1 MNPREQALLPTNLW
15 LQEKKKDCDNLLEKD
30 QKAITTKINPENKAF
45 KIHLLESLGVG
56 PKLKEA
62 FQSKYS

>member
-1 MNPREQALLPTNLW
+1 MTTG
-15 LQEKKKDCDNLLEKD
+15 KKKDCDNLLEKD

-62 FQSKYS
+62 SQSKYS